1 SVGVITAKQIEA
13 RTEQRPGD
21 VLETIPGVI
30 ISQHSGEGKANQYYL
45 RGFNLDHG
53 TDFATSVAGIPANMP
68 SHAHGQGY
76 SDLNFLIPE
85 LVTGVQYRKG
95 PYGADEGDFSTAG
108 SANVVYANFLEHGIA
123 RVGGGAEGYGRAL
136 FAQSPKV
143 GAGTLL
149 YALEVTRNDGPWV
162 HPDEMRKYNGVL
174 RYSVPG
180 DDEAFSITAMGYQN
194 RWNSTDQVADRA
206 ISSGYISRFGAIDP
220 TDGGET
226 HRYSLSAD
234 WEGRGA
240 DSVTRVTAYAVD
252 YRLKLTSNFTYF
264 LEDPVNGDQFQQ
276 RDRRAV
282 TGLKASHQWLA
293 SFFGMEA
300 ENTAGIQLRNDN
312 IVEDGLF
319 HTKAGE
325 VLDTI
330 RVDHVTQTSG
340 SLYAQTSVRWGPKV
354 RTILGVR
361 GDLYRFHVQS
371 DNAANSGHG
380 TASLASPKVSVV
392 LGPWANTEL
401 YANFGYGFH
410 SNDARGATITQDPK
424 TGERVERVTPLV
436 RAKGAEIGI
445 RSVLLPRLQTTLSL
459 WGLDMGSEL
468 VFTGDAGT
476 TEPSRPSRRS
486 GLEWASYYTPV
497 PSLTL
502 DLDLAL
508 SKARFRDSDLGGNRI
523 PGAIETVV
531 SAGVALDPGDGVFG
545 SLRLRYFGPRP
556 LVEDDSVRS
565 RSSTLLSA
573 QIGYELARGVRAG
586 IDIFNIFNQR
596 TSDIDYSYASRLPGE
611 PAEGVSDIHTHPGQP
626 RTARLF
632 VSYAF

>member
-1 SVGVITAKQIEA
+1 MKASSRVQDPRALALIALLFAITSSSLGEGPAALRGRVTDGSGAGLPGVSVEA
-13 RTEQRPGD
+13 RVPGGPAAPAASTDHQGAWQIAGLPAGVYDVSFRLPGFAGVTRRGISVADSAVLLDVVLNLSVSADVLVTGKRTFRNLADAENPTESLLGVANAATEGAITGRQVEERPILRPGE
-21 VLETIPGVI
+21 VLETVPGLV

-180 DDEAFSITAMGYQN
+180 DDGAFSITAMGYQN

-371 DNAANSGHG
+371 DNAANSGDG

-468 VFTGDAGT
+468 VFTGDA
-476 TEPSRPSRRS
+476 
-486 GLEWASYYTPV
+486 
-497 PSLTL
+497 
-502 DLDLAL
+502 
-508 SKARFRDSDLGGNRI
+508 
-523 PGAIETVV
+523 
-531 SAGVALDPGDGVFG
+531 
-545 SLRLRYFGPRP
+545 
-556 LVEDDSVRS
+556 
-565 RSSTLLSA
+565 
-573 QIGYELARGVRAG
+573 
-586 IDIFNIFNQR
+586 
-596 TSDIDYSYASRLPGE
+596 
-611 PAEGVSDIHTHPGQP
+611 
-626 RTARLF
+626 
-632 VSYAF
+632 